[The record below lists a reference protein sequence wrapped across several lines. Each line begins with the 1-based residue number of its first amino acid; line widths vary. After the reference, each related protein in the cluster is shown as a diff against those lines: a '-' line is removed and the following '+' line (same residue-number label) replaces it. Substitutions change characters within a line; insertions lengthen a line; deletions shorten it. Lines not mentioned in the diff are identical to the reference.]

1 MSTLI
6 EAYSQRFGS
15 TLIKH
20 DFSPEKTPKGVNPTR
35 NPDWS
40 IDGNIIFP
48 NCLIWVS
55 DGTYLM
61 HTLWPLA
68 VDKTLWEARVFYP
81 KAQTLAQRF
90 SQEYAKV
97 IFRDLLME
105 DGSTLERTQSMLV
118 SGAKKQIVLQDQ
130 ELLIRKHHQVAG
142 SYLNAG

>member
-1 MSTLI
+1 
-6 EAYSQRFGS
+6 
-15 TLIKH
+15 
-20 DFSPEKTPKGVNPTR
+20 
-35 NPDWS
+35 
-40 IDGNIIFP
+40 
-48 NCLIWVS
+48 
-55 DGTYLM
+55 M

-130 ELLIRKHHQVAG
+130 ELLIRKHHQVAEN
-142 SYLNAG
+142 YLNAG